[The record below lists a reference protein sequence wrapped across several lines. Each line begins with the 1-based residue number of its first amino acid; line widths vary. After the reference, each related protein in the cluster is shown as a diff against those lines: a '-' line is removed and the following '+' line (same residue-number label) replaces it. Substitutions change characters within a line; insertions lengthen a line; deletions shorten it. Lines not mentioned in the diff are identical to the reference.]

1 MMKRLWGNSTASMR
15 LTLRWISIIL
25 VALALILIGFW
36 LASVLRGVTQ
46 PLAELGDQLGT
57 QVSQLLNPSPTVI
70 PDPVT
75 IVREVRAMARL
86 ETIQYTV
93 EKVLTGETG
102 QGIFG
107 IFFGD
112 RILFVAHGIVIAGVD
127 MGQMTAADIW
137 FDDVGTLVIRLPEA
151 EIFISTLDNQ
161 KSYVYDRD
169 TGIFTHGDV
178 NLESTIRQA
187 AVVEIEN
194 AALEDGI
201 LVQARANAEIYLFR
215 LLRSLGHEDVIFVD
229 VGEVPAPTPTL
240 TPMPVLSPTPGE

>member
-194 AALEDGI
+194 AAIEDGI
-201 LVQARANAEIYLFR
+201 LAQARANAEIYLFR

>member
-1 MMKRLWGNSTASMR
+1 MMKKLWGNNTASMR

-25 VALALILIGFW
+25 VALALILIGYW
-36 LASVLRGVTQ
+36 LASALRSVTR
-46 PLAELGDQLGT
+46 PLGELGDQLGT
-57 QVSQLLNPSPTVI
+57 QISQLLNPSPTVI

-102 QGIFG
+102 QGTFAIL
-107 IFFGD
+107 FGD

-187 AVVEIEN
+187 AEVEIEN

-201 LVQARANAEIYLFR
+201 LAQARANAEIYLFR

-229 VGEVPAPTPTL
+229 VDQVPAPTPTL
-240 TPMPVLSPTPGE
+240 TPMPLLSPTPGE

>member
-1 MMKRLWGNSTASMR
+1 
-15 LTLRWISIIL
+15 
-25 VALALILIGFW
+25 
-36 LASVLRGVTQ
+36 
-46 PLAELGDQLGT
+46 
-57 QVSQLLNPSPTVI
+57 
-70 PDPVT
+70 
-75 IVREVRAMARL
+75 
-86 ETIQYTV
+86 
-93 EKVLTGETG
+93 
-102 QGIFG
+102 
-107 IFFGD
+107 
-112 RILFVAHGIVIAGVD
+112 VAHGIVIAGVD

-137 FDDVGTLVIRLPEA
+137 FDSVGTLVIRLPEA

-169 TGIFTHGDV
+169 TGFFTHGDV
-178 NLESTIRQA
+178 NLESTVRQVA
-187 AVVEIEN
+187 EVEIEN